1 MHYLFFSFLGMN
13 RNSPKNPVI
22 YYVGM
27 VNSPAYCSFWGVSL
41 YVGAAFKKMAGVI
54 NAMNHSGMN
63 AQLLTLPVLDNV
75 HSPFLARKC
84 FLSDNGLSATYLPT
98 FRNRILRKLIGP
110 FEFAW
115 FALFSIS
122 RNDSV
127 IVYNH
132 SFEYFL
138 LLCILRLRRVAVY
151 QDIEDVPIASDR
163 TFIGYVNQLF
173 FKLTFMLTS
182 GRKIV
187 VSHQVASLLKLK
199 DYLVVN
205 GAFIPNSSNISDF
218 ESKWMNLSEGG
229 PLCIH
234 YGGTLTTATGLDLF
248 IQALKILTHSYH
260 CIRPVKFYVTG
271 IGDILRVSELVASF
285 DNPNIVVSVFPK
297 APISQYESILSFCHL
312 SLSLRSPDAPISFT
326 TFPSKVIEA
335 SARGLALI
343 TTDVSDMRQVYNEQS
358 AFYLSS
364 FSPRCLSSLITSLAS
379 STDKVYSKSCA
390 GRHRTMAYFSPDVVG
405 ESLKSFLLIS
415 C

>member
-1 MHYLFFSFLGMN
+1 MN
-13 RNSPKNPVI
+13 NATLEKSVI

-27 VNSPAYCSFWGVSL
+27 VNSPAYCSLLGVSL
-41 YVGAAFKKMAGVI
+41 YVGAAFKKMAGVV

-63 AQLLTLPVLDNV
+63 AQLLTLPVLDNA
-75 HSPFLARKC
+75 HSPLVARKC
-84 FLSDNGLSATYLPT
+84 FLSDDGLSATYLLT
-98 FRNRILRKLIGP
+98 FRSRILRKLIGP
-110 FEFAW
+110 FAFAW

-122 RNDSV
+122 RNDTV

-138 LLCILRLRRVAVY
+138 LLCILRLRGVAVY

-173 FKLTFMLTS
+173 FKLTFLLTS

-187 VSHQVASLLKLK
+187 VSRQVASSLKLK

-205 GAFIPNSSNISDF
+205 GAFISNSSNSSDF
-218 ESKWMNLSEGG
+218 ESKWKDLSEGG

-248 IQALKILTHSYH
+248 IQALKILTCNYNHA
-260 CIRPVKFYVTG
+260 RPINFYVTG
-271 IGDILRVSELVASF
+271 IGDISRVSELVASF
-285 DNPNIVVSVFPK
+285 DNPNIVVIISPK
-297 APISQYESILSFCHL
+297 APLSQYEQILSFCHL

-343 TTDVSDMRQVYNEQS
+343 TTDVSDMRQVYDEQS

-364 FSPRCLSSLITSLAS
+364 FNPRGLSSLITSLAIKPD
-379 STDKVYSKSCA
+379 TIYVKSCT
-390 GRHRTMAYFSPDVVG
+390 GRNQIMTYFSPDVVG
-405 ESLKSFLLIS
+405 ESLKSFLRIS
-415 C
+415 S